1 MVCFVHK
8 KVTFLTLGGPG
19 LLVGYSLLSRKKF
32 LDSFVKNMVSIV
44 HNEYNSSY
52 LPENEHHQNT
62 LKSL

>member
-8 KVTFLTLGGPG
+8 KVTFLTLGGR
-19 LLVGYSLLSRKKF
+19 LVGYSLLSRKKF

>member
-8 KVTFLTLGGPG
+8 KVMFLTLGG

-44 HNEYNSSY
+44 NKEYNGSY
-52 LPENEHHQNT
+52 LKINFIKMH
-62 LKSL
+62 